1 MDPAVRA
8 HTCLTSA
15 FTEESD
21 PMRQHWPDQAEY
33 EGPTL
38 VGAGCMVL
46 AGATIVGLV
55 GLLWRR
61 LRRP

>member
-1 MDPAVRA
+1 LA
-8 HTCLTSA
+8 SA

-21 PMRQHWPDQAEY
+21 PMHQHWSDQPEY

-38 VGAGCMVL
+38 VGAGCVVL